1 MYYDGS
7 WKVFDISSVIKSSNH
22 PYIEIIDGLPKVR
35 TNHANNYTVGLEIR
49 RHYAPNSNINFM
61 GYMGLDYVAEHTHT
75 FASIT
80 NKPTTLSGYGITSL
94 IFPTVGGLTP
104 YIGNMGSDGTFGMSI
119 EGTTYQSGLAI
130 GGASKN
136 LL

>member
-1 MYYDGS
+1 MQ
-7 WKVFDISSVIKSSNH
+7 
-22 PYIEIIDGLPKVR
+22 
-35 TNHANNYTVGLEIR
+35 
-49 RHYAPNSNINFM
+49 
-61 GYMGLDYVAEHTHT
+61 
-75 FASIT
+75 

-136 LL
+136 LLWKGGLVYHAGNIPT

>member
-61 GYMGLDYVAEHTHT
+61 GYMGLDYVAEHTHNAADINVGVLAIARIPT
-75 FASIT
+75 GTT
-80 NKPTTLSGYGITSL
+80 NS
-94 IFPTVGGLTP
+94 TVV
-104 YIGNMGSDGTFGMSI
+104 IGNDSRVNNGQTAFG
-119 EGTTYQSGLAI
+119 
-130 GGASKN
+130 
-136 LL
+136 